1 MSNAQETI
9 LKSAIPLF
17 AKRGYAGTSTRAICE
32 AAGVSKPV
40 LYYYFRDKQHLYQ
53 ELMIDTFSYYR
64 KILLRASK
72 FRGSLRERLTRILY
86 EDFRAAREDN
96 TKVRFLLRMILAP
109 EEDLPEFNFV
119 RELEEERDVI
129 AAVIRE
135 GIGSGEVR
143 GNPRKL
149 ATVLM
154 GMELFAIL
162 ENLFTGRATLTR
174 KNAASLVDVLLEGC
188 RVR

>member
-17 AKRGYAGTSTRAICE
+17 ARRGYAGTSTRAICE

-53 ELMIDTFSYYR
+53 ELMIDTFSHYR

-72 FRGSLRERLTRILY
+72 FRGSLQDRLTRVLY
-86 EDFRAAREDN
+86 EDFRAAREDP
-96 TKVRFLLRMILAP
+96 TKVQFLLRMILAP
-109 EEDLPEFNFV
+109 EENLPEFNYI
-119 RELEEERDVI
+119 REFEEERDMI
-129 AAVIRE
+129 TAVIRD
-135 GIGSGEVR
+135 GLRAGEVQ

-154 GMELFAIL
+154 GMEFFAIL

-174 KNAASLVDVLLEGC
+174 KYAASLVDVLLDGC